1 MSPCNEHAS
10 TWHPPLLAVGEPK
23 IFQAPKIF
31 QVLRKYLNWNYLHDT
46 YTEHVRHRSTQL
58 VQLLILCNR
67 SRDVLRI
74 VTGRVW
80 ALTSAQYPGLCCD
93 KVQCHHRHPA
103 ISPDHLLISDR
114 ASISNTL
121 IVTARPARSLVMR
134 MMSGSIVHQDYHRD
148 SPSGDQRT
156 HIPRL
161 VSLPCCCTTLLPGT
175 LSKMSINKMTFNRKV
190 KIGSLLTAWHRYLV
204 IDLYITIP
212 NLREA
217 EREPSTHSAV
227 HRPEKL
233 LQLDCFPFR
242 RIKKEVVWVSP
253 RMIIMAVVLIALNI
267 TN

>member
-93 KVQCHHRHPA
+93 KVQCHRRHPA
-103 ISPDHLLISDR
+103 ISRDHLLISDR

-148 SPSGDQRT
+148 SLSGW
-156 HIPRL
+156 
-161 VSLPCCCTTLLPGT
+161 PGLRFPDWCHCPVAALHYCQEHCLKCPLIRW
-175 LSKMSINKMTFNRKV
+175 LST
-190 KIGSLLTAWHRYLV
+190 
-204 IDLYITIP
+204 
-212 NLREA
+212 
-217 EREPSTHSAV
+217 ERS
-227 HRPEKL
+227 K
-233 LQLDCFPFR
+233 
-242 RIKKEVVWVSP
+242 
-253 RMIIMAVVLIALNI
+253 
-267 TN
+267 